1 MKTGIIY
8 CAENLL
14 NGKRY
19 IGQTVKSLAKRKSRH
34 HSEAFIF
41 NKKGKFYDALRKYG
55 WDNFSWHIL
64 ENIPVENLDERESY
78 WIAKYRTLYEGYNM
92 TEGGPTLIGHKHTEE
107 TKKKIS
113 DKLKGKSMRDV
124 YLKNYGEEIGIQ
136 KYEEYIQKLNS
147 SNGKGRTRLELF
159 IERNG
164 EEEGKRLYN
173 EFVEKIREARR
184 KKGSTNTITD
194 FQEKYGIIEGN
205 KKYNEFSNKMKSKK
219 DLDETKI
226 RKSLAKKK
234 YWEEVHKQ
242 KKTPKL

>member
-1 MKTGIIY
+1 MKRGIIY

-19 IGQTVKSLAKRKSRH
+19 IGQTIKSLAKRKSRH

-92 TEGGPTLIGHKHTEE
+92 TEGGPTLIGYKHTKE
-107 TKKKIS
+107 TKKKIGDS
-113 DKLKGKSMRDV
+113 RRGKSMKDI
-124 YLKNYGEEIGIQ
+124 YIQNYGEELGMK
-136 KYEEYIQKLNS
+136 KYEGYLEKLNK

-164 EEEGKRLYN
+164 EIEG
-173 EFVEKIREARR
+173 R
-184 KKGSTNTITD
+184 KKYEIFIQSIKDARKRSGSTNTLND
-194 FQEKYGIIEGN
+194 FIQKHGKTEGE
-205 KKYNEFSNKMKSKK
+205 KKYKEFSQKMKYKRDSEESRKK
-219 DLDETKI
+219 
-226 RKSLAKKK
+226 KSIAKKK
-234 YWEEVHKQ
+234 YWEEWR
-242 KKTPKL
+242 KKKGLT